1 MPRPVTT
8 AAASSSRPVTSS
20 AWSPSARDEER
31 RARDVRVGAGFRRC
45 DRDERLDRAPPP
57 RVEVDERVERPDP
70 PEREDPPD
78 RERDVEREP

>member
-1 MPRPVTT
+1 
-8 AAASSSRPVTSS
+8 
-20 AWSPSARDEER
+20 
-31 RARDVRVGAGFRRC
+31 VRVGVGLRRC